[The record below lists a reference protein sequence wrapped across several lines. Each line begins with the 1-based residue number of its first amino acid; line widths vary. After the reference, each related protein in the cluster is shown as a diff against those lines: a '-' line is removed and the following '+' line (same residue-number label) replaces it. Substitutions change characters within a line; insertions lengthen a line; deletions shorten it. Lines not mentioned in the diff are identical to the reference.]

1 VTGNVEVFAF
11 EVVCVFSG
19 GVLCGAKDIGDIG
32 VFDENIMF
40 FATHKVCDAFGLF
53 GGSVYFVV
61 VAVEVLVDDG
71 FEVGKGKVFNVGFD
85 DFDLLCDV
93 FEDN

>member
-40 FATHKVCDAFGLF
+40 LRTI
-53 GGSVYFVV
+53 
-61 VAVEVLVDDG
+61 EVMIASMV
-71 FEVGKGKVFNVGFD
+71 
-85 DFDLLCDV
+85 
-93 FEDN
+93 